1 MIIYFTPSSQILVF
15 SLFDF
20 KSLLIQNEKKWHLF
34 LFFNFFFVL
43 LITNEIE
50 FLLHRIISHVWISIW
65 MFWE

>member
-20 KSLLIQNEKKWHLF
+20 KSLLIQNEKNGIY
-34 LFFNFFFVL
+34 FNFLIFFVL